1 MTQVSKYVVKKD
13 VEERMYE
20 VFLDSV
26 GMVKTRGQVV
36 KLIDDLFSPT
46 EKTMLAKRLSIALLL
61 FKKYDQRAIAKILR
75 VSLATVN
82 KISQALQKGTGGY
95 TMVVSSIA
103 KQEKFH
109 AFLTQIDDA
118 IVDPFPPTHRNWSHW
133 RRERWEEKMRDQKPY

>member
-13 VEERMYE
+13 VEERMHE

-46 EKTMLAKRLSIALLL
+46 EKIMLAKRLSIALLL

-95 TMVVSSIA
+95 VMVVSSII

-109 AFLTQIDDA
+109 AFLQKIDDTIA
-118 IVDPFPPTHRNWSHW
+118 DLLPPAHRNWSHW
-133 RRERWEEKMRDQKPY
+133 RRERLEEKMRDQKPY

>member
-1 MTQVSKYVVKKD
+1 MTQVSKYVVNKD

-26 GMVKTRGQVV
+26 AMVKTRGQVV

-46 EKTMLAKRLSIALLL
+46 EKIMLAKRLSIALLL

-82 KISQALQKGTGGY
+82 KISRALQKGVGGY
-95 TMVVSSIA
+95 AMVVSSIA

-109 AFLTQIDDA
+109 AFLEKIDDTLA
-118 IVDPFPPTHRNWSHW
+118 DLLPPAHRNWSHW
-133 RRERWEEKMRDQKPY
+133 RRERWEEKIRNKKPF

>member
-26 GMVKTRGQVV
+26 AMVKVRGQVE

-61 FKKYDQRAIAKILR
+61 FKKYDQRTIAKILR

-82 KISQALQKGTGGY
+82 KISLALQKGTGGY
-95 TMVVSSIA
+95 KMVVSTIA

-109 AFLTQIDDA
+109 AFLMKIDDTIA
-118 IVDPFPPTHRNWSHW
+118 DLFPPTHRNWSHW
-133 RRERWEEKMRDQKPY
+133 RRERWEEKMRNQKPF